1 MKKIFPILFLLF
13 SCYKDKAI
21 DKPCKKDTPIN
32 SDILCI
38 EIYEP
43 VCGCDNITYSNSCYA
58 TNYGNINSFEMGACK

>member
-21 DKPCKKDTPIN
+21 DQPCKKDTPIN

-38 EIYEP
+38 
-43 VCGCDNITYSNSCYA
+43 
-58 TNYGNINSFEMGACK
+58 

>member
-1 MKKIFPILFLLF
+1 MKKIFPIFFLLF
-13 SCYKDKAI
+13 SCFKDKDI
-21 DKPCKKDTPIN
+21 NQSCKNETPIN

-58 TNYGNINSFEMGACK
+58 TNYGNINSFELGACN